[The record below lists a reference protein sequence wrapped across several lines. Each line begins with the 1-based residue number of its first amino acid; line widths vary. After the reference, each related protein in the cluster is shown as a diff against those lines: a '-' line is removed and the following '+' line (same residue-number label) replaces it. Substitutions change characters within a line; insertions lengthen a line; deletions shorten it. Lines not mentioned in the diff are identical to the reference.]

1 MKDIVLE
8 GKNYMQELLEHDCV
22 FQLIIDDRTVYIF
35 CKEDDFLEKVQQFIE
50 NQRLSE
56 EKQVI
61 VCSRCGFEVFPS
73 ELEEYEYQCFYHDE
87 DLYSIET
94 KTIPQ
99 DEYIDYLAKHFN
111 YSKEEAIDLMNGYR
125 KYVQENKQDFTMS
138 IVEFSSM
145 QDVMFTQQM

>member
-1 MKDIVLE
+1 MKIDTTKKDVL
-8 GKNYMQELLEHDCV
+8 DS
-22 FQLIIDDRTVYIF
+22 
-35 CKEDDFLEKVQQFIE
+35 EKINNEPFVT
-50 NQRLSE
+50 
-56 EKQVI
+56 
-61 VCSRCGFEVFPS
+61 VCSRCGFEVFPT

-99 DEYIDYLAKHFN
+99 DEYIEYLAKYFN
-111 YSKEEAIDLMNGYR
+111 YSKEGAIDLMNGYR

-138 IVEFSSM
+138 IVEFSST